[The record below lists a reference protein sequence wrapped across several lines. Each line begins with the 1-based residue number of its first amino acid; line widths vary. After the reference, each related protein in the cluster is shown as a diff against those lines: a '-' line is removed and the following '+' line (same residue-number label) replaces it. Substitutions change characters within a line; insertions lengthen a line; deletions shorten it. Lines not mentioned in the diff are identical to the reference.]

1 MQSLDALSA
10 ACRGDIPRRKRTDE
24 ADDLVFASFEAVLG
38 ESTGSCR
45 ERRGLLLGGIL
56 TI

>member
-1 MQSLDALSA
+1 MQSLDALST

-24 ADDLVFASFEAVLG
+24 ADDLVFASFDAVLG